1 MFGRIQMKM
10 QFMLRNFAQGA
21 RRVVN
26 GPQASQWARRSVLPL
41 MSVGYAW
48 HSTQH
53 VFLST
58 KKDTPKVA
66 K

>member
-1 MFGRIQMKM
+1 
-10 QFMLRNFAQGA
+10 MLRNFAQGA
-21 RRVVN
+21 RRVAN